1 MKVHNTLKALW
12 IPLFCL
18 YILILIC
25 DYILYLIENDYGSE
39 EFMDDEDYEDEGN
52 CVDNF
57 SHLQYSFISFVGP
70 FDSKE
75 GDYEVDDEMY
85 DTEGMFDDYMG
96 LDGKQD
102 DEGMLDNTRD
112 NNSEL

>member
-1 MKVHNTLKALW
+1 MH
-12 IPLFCL
+12 
-18 YILILIC
+18 
-25 DYILYLIENDYGSE
+25 LIENDYGSE

>member
-1 MKVHNTLKALW
+1 MTMAAKNSWMTKTTKMKVIAS
-12 IPLFCL
+12 I
-18 YILILIC
+18 ISLIYRTVSLR
-25 DYILYLIENDYGSE
+25 
-39 EFMDDEDYEDEGN
+39 
-52 CVDNF
+52 
-57 SHLQYSFISFVGP
+57 FVGP

-102 DEGMLDNTRD
+102 DDGMLDNTRD